1 MQLCQRTAFE
11 WPGVGTD
18 DEPQHE
24 CRLEHGTK
32 CRGQVAVELLR
43 LGRSKVVCSAWAGLV
58 GGWVGMDGGV
68 SLLDG
73 SGVMTLMLSQHSQ
86 KGTRSTFRWAR
97 PLPLRETVGIHR
109 HHDHDDRSA
118 PSSFISIPLL
128 ISRITSVVTSQKKT
142 KIDSECP

>member
-24 CRLEHGTK
+24 CCLEHGTS
-32 CRGQVAVELLR
+32 GSGVVAAWTVES
-43 LGRSKVVCSAWAGLV
+43 GCAAWAGLV
-58 GGWVGMDGGV
+58 GGWVGVDGGV

-86 KGTRSTFRWAR
+86 KGIRSTFRWAR
-97 PLPLRETVGIHR
+97 PLPLREPVGIHR
-109 HHDHDDRSA
+109 HHDHPRRPVSTLQFHQH
-118 PSSFISIPLL
+118 S
-128 ISRITSVVTSQKKT
+128 
-142 KIDSECP
+142 